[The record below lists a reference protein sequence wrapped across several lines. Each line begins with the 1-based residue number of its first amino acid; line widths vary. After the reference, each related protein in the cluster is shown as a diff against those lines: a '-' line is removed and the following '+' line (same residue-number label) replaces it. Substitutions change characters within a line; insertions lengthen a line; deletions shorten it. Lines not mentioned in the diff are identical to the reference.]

1 MELQRRLGSSSSGH
15 CNRLLR
21 ILADICHTMRWRSAD
36 ASVRLTAAPFD
47 SNSRT
52 DWALLRWAR
61 SGLSNNGLNGTIP
74 SSLGSL
80 TSLVTLCV

>member
-1 MELQRRLGSSSSGH
+1 MEQQSGLGSSSSGH

-21 ILADICHTMRWRSAD
+21 ILAVQRHAMRWRSAD
-36 ASVRLTAAPFD
+36 VSVRLTAAPYD
-47 SNSRT
+47 SNSHT

-80 TSLVTLCV
+80 TSLTGLCV

>member
-1 MELQRRLGSSSSGH
+1 M
-15 CNRLLR
+15 
-21 ILADICHTMRWRSAD
+21 
-36 ASVRLTAAPFD
+36 RLTAAPFD

-61 SGLSNNGLNGTIP
+61 SILNSNSLSGTIP

-80 TSLVTLCV
+80 TNLNTLCV